1 MRPEFEYE
9 IPIADA
15 ERMLSTLCQD
25 DTLEKQ
31 RFFVEE
37 AGATWQVD
45 VYGGILQGVVIAEI
59 ELKQESQELIL
70 PRWIGKEVTGD
81 FFYKKVNMRARAL
94 KARREGH

>member
-1 MRPEFEYE
+1 
-9 IPIADA
+9 
-15 ERMLSTLCQD
+15 MLSTLCQD

-37 AGATWQVD
+37 VGATWQVD
-45 VYGGILQGVVIAEI
+45 VYDGILQGVIIAEI